1 MLPLI
6 TFLYVLLSCLITL
19 GNFSVIL
26 AVLST
31 PSLRKATNFSLVSL
45 AGADLFVGV
54 IVLPLR
60 LLEGWTSVEWSR
72 TIFWCKFSLCLTL
85 LSLSAS
91 ILNLFV
97 VTAERYFAIILPLL
111 YETKITSR
119 RICGAIIF
127 FWFVAILV
135 SFFPFFE
142 FKSFQA
148 KERSEQ
154 HKICWF
160 ADTMSAEYL
169 TSYVF
174 IVVSMPTLFISYAYV
189 RIHHAARKLRNRL
202 KTLLVQSNNQP
213 QEVASALRESKTAKT
228 IGKCILSETSEKWF
242 KTTILHK
249 KLNVKRLLIYKTA
262 WFTA

>member
-31 PSLRKATNFSLVSL
+31 PSLRKATNISLVSL
-45 AGADLFVGV
+45 AAADLFVGV

-60 LLEGWTSVEWSR
+60 LVESWTSFEWSR
-72 TIFWCKFSLCLTL
+72 TILWCKFSLCLTL

-91 ILNLFV
+91 VLNLFV
-97 VTAERYFAIILPLL
+97 VTVERYFAIILPLM

-119 RICGAIIF
+119 RICGAVVF
-127 FWFVAILV
+127 FWFFAILV

-142 FKSFQA
+142 FKRFKAQ
-148 KERSEQ
+148 ERSEQ
-154 HKICWF
+154 HKICRF

-169 TSYVF
+169 ISFVAI
-174 IVVSMPTLFISYAYV
+174 IVVMPTLFISYAYG
-189 RIHHAARKLRNRL
+189 RIHRAARKLRNRL
-202 KTLLVQSNNQP
+202 KSLQVQSNTQP
-213 QEVASALRESKTAKT
+213 QEVASALRESKTTKT
-228 IGKCILSETSEKWF
+228 IGKCILKQ
-242 KTTILHK
+242 
-249 KLNVKRLLIYKTA
+249 NKREMIQNQSDR
-262 WFTA
+262 